1 MHDIIIS
8 WFQNF
13 PAELAT
19 FLIAAI
25 PVTELRASIPLA
37 YNIYELS
44 AFSSWL
50 WSVFGTFFTM
60 LMIVLILDPVAN
72 FLSKYSEI
80 FRKFFEWLFEH
91 ARKKTSSKIEKYE
104 EWAVFILAATP
115 IPLLG
120 GMTGALAAFVFGIA
134 LKKSIPLLLLGT
146 MLAGGI
152 VLFLT
157 MGYGKING

>member
-1 MHDIIIS
+1 MRDIIIL

-13 PAELAT
+13 PEELAT
-19 FLIAAI
+19 FLIAII

-37 YNIYELS
+37 YNVYGLS
-44 AFSSWL
+44 AFSAWF
-50 WSVFGTFFTM
+50 WSVAGTFFTM
-60 LMIVLILDPVAN
+60 LMIVLILDPIAI

-80 FRKFFEWLFEH
+80 FKKFFEWLFEH
-91 ARKKTSSKIEKYE
+91 TRKKTSSKIEKYE
-104 EWAVFILAATP
+104 EWAIFILAATP
-115 IPLLG
+115 IPLIG

-134 LKKSIPLLLLGT
+134 LKKSIPLLLIGT

-157 MGYGKING
+157 MGYGKVNG